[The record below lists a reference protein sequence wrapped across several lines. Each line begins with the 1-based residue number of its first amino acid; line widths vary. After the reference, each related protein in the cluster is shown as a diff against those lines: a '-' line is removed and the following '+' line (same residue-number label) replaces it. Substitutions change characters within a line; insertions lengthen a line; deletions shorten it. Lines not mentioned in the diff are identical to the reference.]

1 MKTSR
6 RIFSVLLALVM
17 MLGVLGTA
25 MISTAA
31 AENDTITIT
40 LTGKDLGINDPIS
53 SITNLTFTPSGD
65 ATVEVVDIAYK
76 APFVRDSAYDAFVN
90 VEVYGVTEA
99 ELVFELTLKVT
110 GDAGKTA
117 DLAIRG
123 TGSAYADGNFTD
135 HDANATLTLAVDA
148 VAAYNAAV
156 EAAAALNER
165 DYTAESWTALET
177 ALNAVVGKDIAAATK
192 AITDATA
199 ALAKDIDYSALNDAI
214 ATAEAL
220 KEEDY
225 TSDSWTA
232 LQTALTAA
240 KAVAE
245 GAENQAAVNDALKA
259 LNTAIASLKAP
270 VVVLPETDTEPAE
283 TTPVEEPQWQSP
295 IWPVLFAIFLALTIA
310 LTVLI
315 VVYLILKKKKEGDDT
330 PVVDYNIEDDEAEL
344 TESTED
350 EGEELEEADAE
361 TAEDE
366 VFADDESDVVAD
378 EAADETADE
387 AADEAADETAEE
399 AAEEAVEAVE
409 ETAEVAPEAAAE
421 EVPETVEAVE
431 EEPKTD
437 AE

>member
-40 LTGKDLGINDPIS
+40 LTGKDLGIDKAINVLD
-53 SITNLTFTPSGD
+53 LTYTAEGE
-65 ATVEVVDIAYK
+65 ATVEVVNVDIQ
-76 APFVRDSAYDAFVN
+76 APFDDDFTSLEGGEPTIV
-90 VEVYGVTEA
+90 
-99 ELVFELTLKVT
+99 LTLKVT

-117 DLAIRG
+117 DLKISG
-123 TGSAYADGNFTD
+123 TASVFEG
-135 HDANATLTLAVDA
+135 ATLKEDISVDATLNLAVND

-156 EAAAALNER
+156 AAAAALNEG

-177 ALNAVVGKDIAAATK
+177 ALNAPVGKDIAAATK

-199 ALAKDIDYSALNDAI
+199 ALVKDIDYSALNDAI
-214 ATAEAL
+214 AIAEAL
-220 KEEDY
+220 KKEDY
-225 TSDSWTA
+225 TSESWTA
-232 LQTALTAA
+232 LETALAAA
-240 KAVAE
+240 KAAAE
-245 GAENQAAVNDALKA
+245 GAEDQAAVNAALKD

-283 TTPVEEPQWQSP
+283 TTPVEEPGWQSP
-295 IWPVLFAIFLALTIA
+295 IWPVLFAIFLALTVA

-330 PVVDYNIEDDEAEL
+330 PVVDYSIEDDEAEL

-350 EGEELEEADAE
+350 EGEELDEADAE

-378 EAADETADE
+378 ETSDE
-387 AADEAADETAEE
+387 ATEETADETAEE
-399 AAEEAVEAVE
+399 AAEEAVEA
-409 ETAEVAPEAAAE
+409 APEVTAE
-421 EVPETVEAVE
+421 EVSETVETVE

>member
-17 MLGVLGTA
+17 MLGVLATA

-53 SITNLTFTPSGD
+53 TIENLTFKPSGGE
-65 ATVEVVDIAYK
+65 ATVEVVAVTYE
-76 APFVRDSAYDAFVN
+76 APFVPKGSFDAYVDA
-90 VEVYGVTEA
+90 EVYAVTSA
-99 ELVFELTLKVT
+99 ELVFEVTLKVT

-117 DLAIRG
+117 DLTISG
-123 TGSAYADGNFTD
+123 VGSVYADGKFTD
-135 HDANATLTLAVDA
+135 HNANATLTLAVDA

-156 EAAAALNER
+156 AAAAALNEG
-165 DYTAESWTALET
+165 DYTAESWALLEA
-177 ALNAVVGKDIAAATK
+177 ALNAPVGTKIADAAD
-192 AITDATA
+192 AINDVINNK
-199 ALAKDIDYSALNDAI
+199 LVKNINYSALNAAI
-214 ATAEAL
+214 AIAEGK
-220 KEEDY
+220 KEEDH
-225 TSDSWTA
+225 TTESWAA

-240 KAVAE
+240 KALVAD
-245 GAENQAAVNDALKA
+245 GAENQDAVDAALEAL
-259 LNTAIASLKAP
+259 TAAIGGLKTPFP
-270 VVVLPETDTEPAE
+270 VVPDETDTEPAE
-283 TTPVEEPQWQSP
+283 TTPVEEPGWQSP
-295 IWPVLFAIFLALTIA
+295 IWPVLFAIFLALTVA

-330 PVVDYNIEDDEAEL
+330 PVVDYSIEDDEAEL

-350 EGEELEEADAE
+350 EGEELDEADAE
-361 TAEDE
+361 TAENE

-378 EAADETADE
+378 ETSAEATEET
-387 AADEAADETAEE
+387 
-399 AAEEAVEAVE
+399 AEEAVEA
-409 ETAEVAPEAAAE
+409 APEVTAE
-421 EVPETVEAVE
+421 EVSETVETVE

>member
-40 LTGKDLGINDPIS
+40 LTGKDLGIEK
-53 SITNLTFTPSGD
+53 SITTLDLTFAAEGE
-65 ATVEVVDIAYK
+65 ATVEVVSVDAK
-76 APFVRDSAYDAFVN
+76 APFENSFIKETKTFEAFTMEAA
-90 VEVYGVTEA
+90 EVTIEV
-99 ELVFELTLKVT
+99 TLKVT

-117 DLAIRG
+117 DLKISGAAAVYEDTTLVEDNI
-123 TGSAYADGNFTD
+123 SATATVALSVKDVAD
-135 HDANATLTLAVDA
+135 
-148 VAAYNAAV
+148 YNAAV
-156 EAAAALNER
+156 AAAAALNKG

-199 ALAKDIDYSALNDAI
+199 ALVKDIDYSALNDAI
-214 ATAEAL
+214 AIAEGK
-220 KEEDY
+220 KEEDH
-225 TSDSWTA
+225 TPESWAA

-240 KAVAE
+240 KTLVAE
-245 GAENQAAVNDALKA
+245 GAENKEAVNAALKA
-259 LNTAIASLKAP
+259 LTSAIGELKTPFP
-270 VVVLPETDTEPAE
+270 VTPNETDTEPAE

-378 EAADETADE
+378 EAA
-387 AADEAADETAEE
+387 EE

-409 ETAEVAPEAAAE
+409 ETAEEIAEAAAE

>member
-40 LTGKDLGINDPIS
+40 LTGKDLGIDKAINVLD
-53 SITNLTFTPSGD
+53 LTYTAEGE
-65 ATVEVVDIAYK
+65 ATVEVVNVDIQ
-76 APFVRDSAYDAFVN
+76 APFDDDFTSLEGGEPTIV
-90 VEVYGVTEA
+90 
-99 ELVFELTLKVT
+99 LTLKVT

-117 DLAIRG
+117 DLKISG
-123 TGSAYADGNFTD
+123 TASVFEGATLKEDISVD
-135 HDANATLTLAVDA
+135 ATLTLAVDA

-156 EAAAALNER
+156 EAAAALNEG

-199 ALAKDIDYSALNDAI
+199 ALAKDIDLGTLNAAI
-214 ATAEAL
+214 AAAEAL
-220 KEEDY
+220 TADEY
-225 TSDSWTA
+225 TTESWAALTTA
-232 LQTALTAA
+232 LEAAKAALTADD
-240 KAVAE
+240 
-245 GAENQAAVNDALKA
+245 QAAVTAAADALYQ
-259 LNTAIASLKAP
+259 AIAGLKAP
-270 VVVLPETDTEPAE
+270 VVVLPETDTEPTE

-378 EAADETADE
+378 EAADNAV
-387 AADEAADETAEE
+387 AAVNAAVKPINFLFIEILLEKCT
-399 AAEEAVEAVE
+399 
-409 ETAEVAPEAAAE
+409 TN
-421 EVPETVEAVE
+421 
-431 EEPKTD
+431 
-437 AE
+437 

>member
-40 LTGKDLGINDPIS
+40 LTAKDLGIEKAINVLD
-53 SITNLTFTPSGD
+53 LTYTAEGE
-65 ATVEVVDIAYK
+65 ATVEVVNVDIQD
-76 APFVRDSAYDAFVN
+76 PFDDDFTSLEGGEPTVV
-90 VEVYGVTEA
+90 
-99 ELVFELTLKVT
+99 LTLKVT

-117 DLAIRG
+117 DLKISG
-123 TGSAYADGNFTD
+123 TASVFEGATLKEDISVDV
-135 HDANATLTLAVDA
+135 TLTLAVDA

-270 VVVLPETDTEPAE
+270 VVVLPETDTAPAE

-378 EAADETADE
+378 EAADETADG
-387 AADEAADETAEE
+387 TAEE

-409 ETAEVAPEAAAE
+409 ETAEEIAEAAAE

>member
-40 LTGKDLGINDPIS
+40 LTGKDLGIDKAINVLD
-53 SITNLTFTPSGD
+53 LTYTAEGE
-65 ATVEVVDIAYK
+65 ATVEVVNVDIQD
-76 APFVRDSAYDAFVN
+76 PFDDAFTSLEGGEPTIV
-90 VEVYGVTEA
+90 
-99 ELVFELTLKVT
+99 LTLKVT

-117 DLAIRG
+117 DLKISG
-123 TGSAYADGNFTD
+123 TASVYEGATLKEDISVD
-135 HDANATLTLAVDA
+135 ATLTLAVDA

-361 TAEDE
+361 TTEDE

-378 EAADETADE
+378 K

-399 AAEEAVEAVE
+399 AVEAVE
-409 ETAEVAPEAAAE
+409 ETAEEIAEAAAE

>member
-40 LTGKDLGINDPIS
+40 LTGKDLGIDKAINVLD
-53 SITNLTFTPSGD
+53 LTYTAEGE
-65 ATVEVVDIAYK
+65 ATVEVVNVDIQ
-76 APFVRDSAYDAFVN
+76 APFDDDFTSLEGGEPTIV
-90 VEVYGVTEA
+90 
-99 ELVFELTLKVT
+99 LTLKVT

-117 DLAIRG
+117 DLKISG
-123 TGSAYADGNFTD
+123 TASVFEG
-135 HDANATLTLAVDA
+135 ATLKEDISVDATLNLAVDA

-156 EAAAALNER
+156 AAAAALNEG

-177 ALNAVVGKDIAAATK
+177 AMNAPVGKDIAAATK

-199 ALAKDIDYSALNDAI
+199 ALVKDIDYSALNDAI
-214 ATAEAL
+214 AIAEAL
-220 KEEDY
+220 KKEDY
-225 TSDSWTA
+225 TSESWTA
-232 LQTALTAA
+232 LETALAAA
-240 KAVAE
+240 KAAAE
-245 GAENQAAVNDALKA
+245 GAEDQAAVNAALKD

-283 TTPVEEPQWQSP
+283 TTPVEEPGWQSP
-295 IWPVLFAIFLALTIA
+295 IWPVLFAIFLALTVA

-330 PVVDYNIEDDEAEL
+330 PVVDYSIEDDEAEL

-350 EGEELEEADAE
+350 EGEELDEADAE

-378 EAADETADE
+378 ETSDETSDE
-387 AADEAADETAEE
+387 AVEETAEE
-399 AAEEAVEAVE
+399 AAEETAEEAVEA
-409 ETAEVAPEAAAE
+409 APEVAAE
-421 EVPETVEAVE
+421 EESETVETVE

>member
-40 LTGKDLGINDPIS
+40 LTGKDLGIEAPVNALD
-53 SITNLTFTPSGD
+53 LTFTDPTGE
-65 ATVEVVDIAYK
+65 ATVEI
-76 APFVRDSAYDAFVN
+76 VN
-90 VEVYGVTEA
+90 VVAKNANETLYNKSNKTLQAAWLEAAEIVVEV
-99 ELVFELTLKVT
+99 TLKVT

-117 DLAIRG
+117 DLTISGA
-123 TGSAYADGNFTD
+123 GSVYAEGEFTD
-135 HDANATLTLAVDA
+135 HNANVTLNLAVDA

-156 EAAAALNER
+156 AAATALNEG

-177 ALNAVVGKDIAAATK
+177 AVNAPVGKDIAAATK

-199 ALAKDIDYSALNDAI
+199 ALVKDIDYSALNDAI

-220 KEEDY
+220 KEEEY
-225 TSDSWTA
+225 TSESWTA
-232 LQTALTAA
+232 LQTALAAA
-240 KAVAE
+240 KAAAE
-245 GAENQAAVNDALKA
+245 GAEDQAAVNAALKD

-283 TTPVEEPQWQSP
+283 TTPVEEPGWQSP
-295 IWPVLFAIFLALTIA
+295 IWPVLFAIFLALTVA

-315 VVYLILKKKKEGDDT
+315 VVYLILKKKKDGDDT
-330 PVVDYNIEDDEAEL
+330 PVVDYSIEDDEAEL

-350 EGEELEEADAE
+350 EGEELDEADAE

-378 EAADETADE
+378 ETSDETSDE
-387 AADEAADETAEE
+387 AAEETAEE
-399 AAEEAVEAVE
+399 TVEETVEEAVEA
-409 ETAEVAPEAAAE
+409 APEVTAE
-421 EVPETVEAVE
+421 EVSETVETVE

>member
-40 LTGKDLGINDPIS
+40 LTGSDLGIDKAINALE
-53 SITNLTFTPSGD
+53 LTYAPEGE
-65 ATVEVVDIAYK
+65 ATVEIVNVDIK
-76 APFVRDSAYDAFVN
+76 DPFDDDFTSLEGGDPTIV
-90 VEVYGVTEA
+90 
-99 ELVFELTLKVT
+99 LTLKVT

-117 DLAIRG
+117 DLKISG
-123 TGSAYADGNFTD
+123 TASVFEGTTLKEDISVD
-135 HDANATLTLAVDA
+135 ATLTLSVDA

-156 EAAAALNER
+156 AAAAALNER

-177 ALNAVVGKDIAAATK
+177 ALNATVGKDIAAATK

-199 ALAKDIDYSALNDAI
+199 ALAKAIDLGTLNAAI
-214 ATAEAL
+214 AAAEAL
-220 KEEDY
+220 TEEEY
-225 TSDSWTA
+225 TTESWTA
-232 LQTALTAA
+232 LTTALEAAKAALTADD
-240 KAVAE
+240 
-245 GAENQAAVNDALKA
+245 QAAVTAAADALYK
-259 LNTAIASLKAP
+259 AIAALKAP

-283 TTPVEEPQWQSP
+283 TTPVEEPGWQSP
-295 IWPVLFAIFLALTIA
+295 IWPVLFAIFLALTVA

-344 TESTED
+344 TESAED
-350 EGEELEEADAE
+350 ETEALDEADAE

-366 VFADDESDVVAD
+366 VFADDETEAVAEDVAD
-378 EAADETADE
+378 ELSNETSDETSNETTEEDVSEVADE
-387 AADEAADETAEE
+387 
-399 AAEEAVEAVE
+399 
-409 ETAEVAPEAAAE
+409 
-421 EVPETVEAVE
+421 
-431 EEPKTD
+431 EPQTD